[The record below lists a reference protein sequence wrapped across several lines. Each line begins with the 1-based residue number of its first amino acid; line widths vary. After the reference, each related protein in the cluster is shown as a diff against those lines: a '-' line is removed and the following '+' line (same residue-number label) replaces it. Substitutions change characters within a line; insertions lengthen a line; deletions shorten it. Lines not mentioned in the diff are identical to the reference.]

1 MCIQRPWLELHGV
14 VWGPFLPGW
23 KADPLYWEGRLR
35 GGSVAKPY
43 PAVEGLDAS
52 SLGPCSVWAL
62 GASLGS
68 VPAGTKRGAVPSCRG
83 RFCPPGGG
91 VTQPPEALES
101 APFFCFFLPWVL
113 VAGVWID
120 CSCDCCPGWPCVPPE
135 GDQLSTCS
143 PGISPSSIM
152 APCPTKLFLLS
163 YAAAQP

>member
-1 MCIQRPWLELHGV
+1 MHPA
-14 VWGPFLPGW
+14 WGPAVCGLLGHHWGQFLQAQKGAPYLP
-23 KADPLYWEGRLR
+23 AEGVSVRL
-35 GGSVAKPY
+35 
-43 PAVEGLDAS
+43 
-52 SLGPCSVWAL
+52 
-62 GASLGS
+62 
-68 VPAGTKRGAVPSCRG
+68 
-83 RFCPPGGG
+83 GGG